1 MVKKITKDIFRFY
14 DEKYYNIFFIL
25 ARELTDISDKQNT
38 IDAFIESG
46 YLPLTII
53 IIGEGKNNFESMKE
67 LFGKKIV
74 QSSNGMLKNRD
85 NIIFMNFS
93 DDFNENSEL
102 LSEWCLREIS
112 KQMLSF
118 YDLAKCNPE
127 QIKKNN
133 IGNIRNSI
141 NVYKQSYALYESKI
155 IGVSQIENQQ
165 FKLSKKPM
173 NNNQDKN
180 YLITPD
186 KPFKADIQPK
196 NIYQG
201 NKPTLVFNNI
211 QKNQN
216 NNIKGNAKMEI
227 YKITPGQSVREEIDE
242 NPYVKKEPETPT
254 GEYIIPKQNSICLDF
269 KSNPYKD
276 KIVIP
281 QESANYHL
289 NKNNNKLNNHIYV
302 NNDKTN
308 MMQKNRINDKRKPNN
323 INTNN
328 INERNNKPLGK

>member
-1 MVKKITKDIFRFY
+1 
-14 DEKYYNIFFIL
+14 
-25 ARELTDISDKQNT
+25 
-38 IDAFIESG
+38 
-46 YLPLTII
+46 
-53 IIGEGKNNFESMKE
+53 
-67 LFGKKIV
+67 
-74 QSSNGMLKNRD
+74 
-85 NIIFMNFS
+85 
-93 DDFNENSEL
+93 
-102 LSEWCLREIS
+102 
-112 KQMLSF
+112 
-118 YDLAKCNPE
+118 
-127 QIKKNN
+127 
-133 IGNIRNSI
+133 
-141 NVYKQSYALYESKI
+141 
-155 IGVSQIENQQ
+155 
-165 FKLSKKPM
+165 
-173 NNNQDKN
+173 
-180 YLITPD
+180 
-186 KPFKADIQPK
+186 
-196 NIYQG
+196 
-201 NKPTLVFNNI
+201 
-211 QKNQN
+211 
-216 NNIKGNAKMEI
+216 MEI